1 MAGRGTSCVLCED
14 GVPEQSQ
21 TPDNNEAN
29 INSLLCGVNAI
40 VDEETIGKVALDVDQ
55 ASGVGG
61 VPPESKY
68 KCLNCED
75 EESDPERIVN
85 NKPPNQQ
92 QQVTSSQQET
102 FTRSGK
108 DEGLAPTDDPE
119 PFIPNLKETVLD
131 LQSRFDAVLAR
142 NKELEASVAELV
154 QKEGD
159 LEVIVDHQ
167 TQQISAVDERQS
179 EQERVLLAPMKNI
192 YFRQFHDQVR
202 EFCIINP

>member
-1 MAGRGTSCVLCED
+1 MLCKD

-29 INSLLCGVNAI
+29 IDSLLCSINAI
-40 VDEETIGKVALDVDQ
+40 VDEENIGKFALDVDQ

-85 NKPPNQQ
+85 NKLPNQQ
-92 QQVTSSQQET
+92 QQVASSQET
-102 FTRSGK
+102 LTRSDK
-108 DEGLAPTDDPE
+108 DEGLAPTGDPE
-119 PFIPNLKETVLD
+119 PFYPKLKETVLD

-167 TQQISAVDERQS
+167 TQQISAVDERQT
-179 EQERVLLAPMKNI
+179 EQERVLLTPMRNI

>member
-1 MAGRGTSCVLCED
+1 MLCED

-21 TPDNNEAN
+21 SPDNNVAN
-29 INSLLCGVNAI
+29 MNSLLCSVNAT
-40 VDEETIGKVALDVDQ
+40 VDEENIGKFAVDVDQ
-55 ASGVGG
+55 ASGVGI

-68 KCLNCED
+68 KCLTCED
-75 EESDPERIVN
+75 EESDAERIVN

-92 QQVTSSQQET
+92 QQVASSQQET
-102 FTRSGK
+102 LPSSDK
-108 DEGLAPTDDPE
+108 DEGIAPTDNPKL
-119 PFIPNLKETVLD
+119 FLPNLKETVLD

-179 EQERVLLAPMKNI
+179 EQERVLLAPMRNI

>member
-1 MAGRGTSCVLCED
+1 MLCKD

-21 TPDNNEAN
+21 TPDNNEGN
-29 INSLLCGVNAI
+29 INSLLCSINAN
-40 VDEETIGKVALDVDQ
+40 VDEENIGKFALDVDQ

-85 NKPPNQQ
+85 NILPNQQ
-92 QQVTSSQQET
+92 QQVASSQET
-102 FTRSGK
+102 LTRSDK
-108 DEGLAPTDDPE
+108 DEGLAKTGNPV
-119 PFIPNLKETVLD
+119 PFYPKLKETVLD

-179 EQERVLLAPMKNI
+179 EQERVLLAPMRNI

-202 EFCIINP
+202 EFCKP

>member
-1 MAGRGTSCVLCED
+1 MLCED

-21 TPDNNEAN
+21 SPDNNVAN
-29 INSLLCGVNAI
+29 TNSLLCSVNAT
-40 VDEETIGKVALDVDQ
+40 VDEENIGKFSLDVDQ
-55 ASGVGG
+55 ASGVGI

-68 KCLNCED
+68 KCLTCED
-75 EESDPERIVN
+75 EESDAERIVN

-92 QQVTSSQQET
+92 QQVASSQQET
-102 FTRSGK
+102 LPSSDK
-108 DEGLAPTDDPE
+108 DEGLAPTDDPK
-119 PFIPNLKETVLD
+119 PFLPNLKETVLD

-179 EQERVLLAPMKNI
+179 EQERVLLAPMRNI

>member
-1 MAGRGTSCVLCED
+1 M
-14 GVPEQSQ
+14 
-21 TPDNNEAN
+21 
-29 INSLLCGVNAI
+29 NSLLCSVNAT
-40 VDEETIGKVALDVDQ
+40 VDEDNIGKFAVDVDQ
-55 ASGVGG
+55 ASGVGI

-68 KCLNCED
+68 KCLTCED
-75 EESDPERIVN
+75 EESDAERIVN

-92 QQVTSSQQET
+92 QQVASSQQET
-102 FTRSGK
+102 LPSSDK
-108 DEGLAPTDDPE
+108 DEGIAPTDNPKL
-119 PFIPNLKETVLD
+119 FLPNLKETVLD

-179 EQERVLLAPMKNI
+179 EQERVLLAPMRNI

>member
-1 MAGRGTSCVLCED
+1 MAGRGASCVLCED

-29 INSLLCGVNAI
+29 INSLLYGVNAI
-40 VDEETIGKVALDVDQ
+40 VDEETIGKYGVDVDQ

-92 QQVTSSQQET
+92 QQVTSSQQEKLT
-102 FTRSGK
+102 KSDK
-108 DEGLAPTDDPE
+108 DEGLAPTGDPE

-131 LQSRFDAVLAR
+131 LQSRFNAVLAR

-179 EQERVLLAPMKNI
+179 EQERVLLAPMRNI